1 MNAPFVAADHVCCYC
16 LFGSWF
22 RDPKQMLPVH
32 FRLSGQ
38 CLGSGTHTDRVARL
52 ADPSHCGCWISI
64 WVVSAA
70 LEPFSAAEVNCSADP
85 PGRCVFFSPDASSV
99 RDSSAWRVMDY
110 PAEMCLHL
118 WPSLLAERVAG
129 PTMHWRSVGTAMS
142 KGNTLP
148 QYNGLWC
155 SRRRPPPTDWERI
168 LIFVLFRISST
179 IALF

>member
-1 MNAPFVAADHVCCYC
+1 MNAPFVAADHVRCYC
-16 LFGSWF
+16 LFRSGF

-38 CLGSGTHTDRVARL
+38 CLGFWHARRHRVARL
-52 ADPSHCGCWISI
+52 QTRRTPAAGFRFGL
-64 WVVSAA
+64 SAQA

-85 PGRCVFFSPDASSV
+85 PGRCAFSPDASPV

-129 PTMHWRSVGTAMS
+129 PTMRWRSVGTAMS
-142 KGNTLP
+142 KGNTLL
-148 QYNGLWC
+148 QYKGL
-155 SRRRPPPTDWERI
+155 
-168 LIFVLFRISST
+168 
-179 IALF
+179 